1 MTRALFDDVR
11 KLAGLIPAPE
21 LMPASNA
28 IKRAMCMLAV
38 LLACVCVPITG
49 QAELQTDPMVLYNTM
64 KAAYDK
70 GSASGW
76 HLSDELDY
84 FSTVLDAGR
93 AFELRRRDD
102 PENYALK
109 GTAVDLATRLH
120 YDPLT
125 NGDAAEWYVRLAA
138 QTYLNDPDRGP
149 AAQAL
154 LAKLDAEDA
163 NLITLARDA
172 DADATA
178 NAANYTTDVAALLG
192 QVDADVRAYG
202 MSKNPYYRSLALQ
215 RAAQP
220 NFPIALVTPETAKD
234 LFAFTDAAR
243 LGAIGYS
250 TDDTEAAK
258 AIVSHR
264 ATAKSIQTI
273 GRVLSHQSY
282 LVITAPADEYFGRT
296 KLSPIGVRNALL
308 RITKYLDVGWGK
320 EMTGE
325 ALYVVDALDDWR
337 QQYPRDYELPR
348 LLLNT
353 YKTLDRINSPEAR
366 NAEVRVKR
374 LLTVE
379 YNASD
384 EAQSLLAN

>member
-1 MTRALFDDVR
+1 MTRAFFDR
-11 KLAGLIPAPE
+11 L
-21 LMPASNA
+21 
-28 IKRAMCMLAV
+28 KRAACAALA
-38 LLACVCVPITG
+38 ASAFVCAPLG
-49 QAELQTDPMVLYNTM
+49 ARAELQTDPMVLYATM

-70 GSASGW
+70 GAASGW
-76 HLSDELDY
+76 HLADELDY

-102 PENYALK
+102 PENLALK

-125 NGDAAEWYVRLAA
+125 NRDAAEWYVRLAA
-138 QTYLNDPDRGP
+138 QTYAKDPARGA

-154 LAKLDAEDA
+154 LVKLDAEDA
-163 NLITLARDA
+163 SFVTLAHDA

-178 NAANYTTDVAALLG
+178 NAANYANDTQALLSR
-192 QVDADVRAYG
+192 VDADVRAYDLT
-202 MSKNPYYRSLALQ
+202 KDPYFRSLALQ

-220 NFPIALVTPETAKD
+220 DFPIALVSPETLKG
-234 LFAFTDAAR
+234 LNVFTDGVR
-243 LGAIGYS
+243 LGRIGYS
-250 TDDTEAAK
+250 ADDGEAAK

-264 ATAKSIQTI
+264 ASTKSIPTI
-273 GRVLSHQSY
+273 GHVLSHQAF
-282 LVITAPADEYFGRT
+282 LVITAPADEYFGQT
-296 KLSPIGVRNALL
+296 KLSPFGVRNALL
-308 RITKYLDVGWGK
+308 HISKYLDAGWGSQ
-320 EMTGE
+320 MTGE

-353 YKTLDRINSPEAR
+353 YKTLDRIDSPQAR
-366 NAEVRVKR
+366 DAEVRVKR

-379 YNASD
+379 YSASD
-384 EAQSLLAN
+384 EARSLLEG

>member
-1 MTRALFDDVR
+1 LALTLVPP
-11 KLAGLIPAPE
+11 LAG
-21 LMPASNA
+21 
-28 IKRAMCMLAV
+28 
-38 LLACVCVPITG
+38 
-49 QAELQTDPMVLYNTM
+49 AELQTDPTLLYTAM

-70 GSASGW
+70 GAASGW
-76 HLSDELDY
+76 HFADELDY

-93 AFELRRRDD
+93 AYELRRRDD
-102 PENYALK
+102 AENLAIK

-125 NGDAAEWYVRLAA
+125 NRDAAEWYVRLAA
-138 QTYLNDPDRGP
+138 QTYANDPQRGP
-149 AAQAL
+149 AATAL

-163 NLITLARDA
+163 NFTTLAHDA
-172 DADATA
+172 DADGTA
-178 NAANYTTDVAALLG
+178 NVANYPNDGQALLT
-192 QVDADVRAYG
+192 QVDADVRAFTL
-202 MSKNPYYRSLALQ
+202 SKDPYYRSLALQ

-220 NFPIALVTPETAKD
+220 DFPIALVAPETAKE
-234 LFAFTDAAR
+234 LSTYTDAAR

-250 TDDTEAAK
+250 AGDQAAAA

-264 ATAKSIQTI
+264 ATARSIPVI
-273 GRVLSHQSY
+273 GRVLSHDAY
-282 LVITAPADEYFGRT
+282 LVITAPADEYFGKT

-308 RITKYLDVGWGK
+308 HIAKYLDVGWGAQ
-320 EMTGE
+320 MTDQ

-366 NAEVRVKR
+366 DAEIRVKK

-379 YNASD
+379 YNTSS
-384 EAQSLLAN
+384 EAQSLLDS

>member
-1 MTRALFDDVR
+1 LGRSFLS
-11 KLAGLIPAPE
+11 LCAGLALVCAP
-21 LMPASNA
+21 LAAS
-28 IKRAMCMLAV
+28 
-38 LLACVCVPITG
+38 
-49 QAELQTDPMVLYNTM
+49 AELQTDPMLLYATM

-70 GSASGW
+70 GAASGW
-76 HLSDELDY
+76 HLGDELDY

-109 GTAVDLATRLH
+109 GTAVDLATRLR

-125 NGDAAEWYVRLAA
+125 NRDAAEWYVRLAA
-138 QTYLNDPDRGP
+138 QTYANDPARGA

-154 LAKLDAEDA
+154 LTKLDAEDA
-163 NLITLARDA
+163 NLTTLAKDA
-172 DADATA
+172 DADATS
-178 NAANYTTDVAALLG
+178 NATNYAGDVAALLG
-192 QVDADVRAYG
+192 RVDADVRAYDLT
-202 MSKNPYYRSLALQ
+202 KDPYYRSLALD

-220 NFPIALVTPETAKD
+220 DFPIALVAPETAKD
-234 LFAFTDAAR
+234 LDAFTDAAR
-243 LGAIGYS
+243 LGSIGYS
-250 TDDTEAAK
+250 AADTDAAK

-264 ATAKSIQTI
+264 AAAKTIPTI

-282 LVITAPADEYFGRT
+282 LVITAPADEYFGKT

-308 RITKYLDVGWGK
+308 RITKYLDAGWGPQ
-320 EMTGE
+320 MTGE

-353 YKTLDRINSPEAR
+353 YKTLDRINSPQAR
-366 NAEVRVKR
+366 DAEIRVKR
-374 LLTVE
+374 LLIVE
-379 YNASD
+379 YSTSD
-384 EAQSLLAN
+384 EAHSLLSG

>member
-1 MTRALFDDVR
+1 MTQAFSERVKRSGWAAAAALAF
-11 KLAGLIPAPE
+11 
-21 LMPASNA
+21 
-28 IKRAMCMLAV
+28 
-38 LLACVCVPITG
+38 ACVPLG
-49 QAELQTDPMVLYNTM
+49 ARAELQTDPMALYGTM

-70 GSASGW
+70 GAASGW
-76 HLSDELDY
+76 HLGDELDY

-102 PENYALK
+102 PENNALK

-125 NGDAAEWYVRLAA
+125 NRDAAEWYVRLAA
-138 QTYLNDPDRGP
+138 QTYAKDPERGA

-163 NLITLARDA
+163 NLATLAHDA

-178 NAANYTTDVAALLG
+178 NAGNYPGDVQALLG
-192 QVDADVRAYG
+192 RVDADVRAYDLTRD
-202 MSKNPYYRSLALQ
+202 PYYRSLALQ

-220 NFPIALVTPETAKD
+220 DFPIALVPPETAKD
-234 LFAFTDAAR
+234 LSAFTDAAR
-243 LGAIGYS
+243 LGRIGYS
-250 TDDTEAAK
+250 ANDQEAAK

-264 ATAKSIQTI
+264 ATAKAIPTI
-273 GRVLSHQSY
+273 GHVLAHQAF
-282 LVITAPADEYFGRT
+282 LVITAPADEYFGQT
-296 KLSPIGVRNALL
+296 KLSPFGVRNALL
-308 RITKYLDVGWGK
+308 HITKYLDAGWGSQ
-320 EMTGE
+320 MTGE

-353 YKTLDRINSPEAR
+353 YKTLDRINSPQAR
-366 NAEVRVKR
+366 DAEVRVKR

-379 YNASD
+379 YNTST
-384 EAQSLLAN
+384 EARLLLEG

>member
-1 MTRALFDDVR
+1 MTRASFDA
-11 KLAGLIPAPE
+11 L
-21 LMPASNA
+21 
-28 IKRAMCMLAV
+28 KRAACAAAAAV
-38 LLACVCVPITG
+38 LLTCVPLG
-49 QAELQTDPMVLYNTM
+49 ARAELQTDPMMLYNTM
-64 KAAYDK
+64 KAVYDR
-70 GSASGW
+70 GAAAGW
-76 HLSDELDY
+76 HLGDELDY

-125 NGDAAEWYVRLAA
+125 NRDAAEWYVRLAA
-138 QTYLNDPDRGP
+138 QTYAQDPERGP

-163 NLITLARDA
+163 NFSTLAKDA
-172 DADATA
+172 DSDAVA
-178 NAANYTTDVAALLG
+178 NADNYPGDVQALLG
-192 QVDADVRAYG
+192 RVDADVRAYG
-202 MSKNPYYRSLALQ
+202 LSRDSYYRSLAMQ
-215 RAAQP
+215 RASQP
-220 NFPIALVTPETAKD
+220 DFPIALVPPETGKD
-234 LFAFTDAAR
+234 LNTFVDGAR
-243 LGAIGYS
+243 LGSIGYS
-250 TDDTEAAK
+250 ANDTEAAK

-264 ATAKSIQTI
+264 ATAKSIPTI
-273 GRVLSHQSY
+273 GRVLSHQSF
-282 LVITAPADEYFGRT
+282 LVITAPADEYFGQT
-296 KLSPIGVRNALL
+296 KLSPIGVRNELL
-308 RITKYLDVGWGK
+308 HITKYLDVGWGAQ
-320 EMTGE
+320 MTGE

-353 YKTLDRINSPEAR
+353 YKTLDRINSPQAHDAEAR
-366 NAEVRVKR
+366 VRR

-379 YNASD
+379 YNTSA

>member
-1 MTRALFDDVR
+1 VAL
-11 KLAGLIPAPE
+11 
-21 LMPASNA
+21 
-28 IKRAMCMLAV
+28 
-38 LLACVCVPITG
+38 LLASMPLG
-49 QAELQTDPMVLYNTM
+49 AGAELQTDPMQLYATM

-70 GSASGW
+70 GTADGW

-125 NGDAAEWYVRLAA
+125 NRDAAEWYVRLAA
-138 QTYLNDPDRGP
+138 QTYAADAERGP

-154 LAKLDAEDA
+154 LTKLDAEDA
-163 NLITLARDA
+163 NLTTLAHDA

-178 NAANYTTDVAALLG
+178 NAAAYAGDTQALLA
-192 QVDADVRAYG
+192 QVDADVRAYEL
-202 MSKNPYYRSLALQ
+202 SKDAYYRSLALQ

-220 NFPIALVTPETAKD
+220 SFPIALVPPETEKD
-234 LFAFTDAAR
+234 LSVYADAAR
-243 LGAIGYS
+243 LGEPGYS
-250 TDDTEAAK
+250 TGDQDAAK
-258 AIVSHR
+258 AIASHR
-264 ATAKSIQTI
+264 ATAHAIPTI
-273 GRVLSHQSY
+273 GHVLSHEAY

-308 RITKYLDVGWGK
+308 HITKYLDAGWGPQ
-320 EMTGE
+320 MTGD
-325 ALYVVDALDDWR
+325 ALHVVDALDDWR

-353 YKTLDRINSPEAR
+353 YKTLDRINSPEAHE
-366 NAEVRVKR
+366 AEARVKR

-379 YNASD
+379 YNDSA
-384 EAQSLLAN
+384 EAQSLLAG

>member
-1 MTRALFDDVR
+1 MIRVLFDARAGLR
-11 KLAGLIPAPE
+11 KLGRVGVAALI
-21 LMPASNA
+21 
-28 IKRAMCMLAV
+28 LA
-38 LLACVCVPITG
+38 LTPLTAR
-49 QAELQTDPMVLYNTM
+49 AELQTDPMQLYGVM
-64 KAAYDK
+64 RAAYDK
-70 GSASGW
+70 GAASGW

-93 AFELRRRDD
+93 AFEFRRRDD
-102 PENYALK
+102 PENFALK
-109 GTAVDLATRLH
+109 GTTVDLATRLH

-125 NGDAAEWYVRLAA
+125 NRDAAEWYVRLAA
-138 QTYLNDPDRGP
+138 QTYASDPQRGV

-154 LAKLDAEDA
+154 LTKLDADDA
-163 NLITLARDA
+163 NLTTLAHDA

-178 NAANYTTDVAALLG
+178 NAQNYSADVQALLG

-202 MSKNPYYRSLALQ
+202 VSRDPYYRSLALQ

-220 NFPIALVTPETAKD
+220 NFPIALVAPETAKD
-234 LFAFTDAAR
+234 LNAFTDAAR
-243 LGAIGYS
+243 LGGIGYS
-250 TDDTEAAK
+250 ADDTQAAK

-273 GRVLSHQSY
+273 GHVLSHDAY

-308 RITKYLDVGWGK
+308 KITKYLDVGWGPQ
-320 EMTGE
+320 MTGE
-325 ALYVVDALDDWR
+325 ALYE
-337 QQYPRDYELPR
+337 QYPRDYELPR

-353 YKTLDRINSPEAR
+353 YKMLDRIKSPEAHD
-366 NAEVRVKR
+366 AEVHVKR

-379 YNASD
+379 YNTSD
-384 EAQSLLAN
+384 EAQSLLDG